1 MAGTAQA
8 DRAGRDTRGGSSK
21 CRQSQGRDRPVQRH
35 SGGGAVARAG
45 GERGQRAQRRRDRAR
60 HRSLRELSEWRS
72 GRNDE
77 RHGDGSSRSHHH
89 ARGPPQ
95 AAHGLWQP
103 LQHHQR
109 RRPDLVRPKF
119 RRPVSPRGRL
129 RRSHPQGREAGGP
142 TGTGADQVRAGDQP
156 QDRQGARPRRTA
168 NAARPCRRGDRMI
181 RRREFI
187 TLLGGAVAWPVA
199 ARAQQAGMPMIGFL
213 RNALPGGSGH
223 LLSALR
229 EGLNEGGYIEG
240 RNVLIDYRWSEDRDQ
255 LPALAADLVGRHCTV
270 IIAGGNAKA
279 VTATTPIVF
288 ATGDDPIHVGLVA
301 SLNQPGGNITGV
313 YFYSGAELQA
323 KQLGLLRELVPSA
336 VLIGVL
342 TNPRSPQSESQAR
355 NAQEAARALGVSTL
369 TLHTSSQ
376 DDFDLAFATLAQQG
390 AGALLI
396 AGDALFTGYVDRLV
410 ALTIRQRIPAIHG
423 LREFAAAGLLMT
435 YGANIASAYRQ
446 VGVYTSKILKGAKP
460 AELPVIQP
468 TIFEFVINL
477 KTAKTLGIEVPP
489 TLLARA
495 DQVIE

>member
-1 MAGTAQA
+1 
-8 DRAGRDTRGGSSK
+8 
-21 CRQSQGRDRPVQRH
+21 
-35 SGGGAVARAG
+35 
-45 GERGQRAQRRRDRAR
+45 
-60 HRSLRELSEWRS
+60 
-72 GRNDE
+72 
-77 RHGDGSSRSHHH
+77 
-89 ARGPPQ
+89 
-95 AAHGLWQP
+95 
-103 LQHHQR
+103 
-109 RRPDLVRPKF
+109 
-119 RRPVSPRGRL
+119 
-129 RRSHPQGREAGGP
+129 
-142 TGTGADQVRAGDQP
+142 
-156 QDRQGARPRRTA
+156 
-168 NAARPCRRGDRMI
+168 MI
-181 RRREFI
+181 GRREFI
-187 TLLGGAVAWPVA
+187 TLLGGAAAWARA
-199 ARAQQAGMPMIGFL
+199 ARAQQAGMPVIGFL
-213 RNALPGGSGH
+213 RSSLPGGSGH

-229 EGLNEGGYIEG
+229 EGLNEGGYLEG
-240 RNVLIDYRWSEDRDQ
+240 RNVLIEYRWSEDRDQ
-255 LPALAADLVGRHCTV
+255 LPTLAADLVGRHCTV
-270 IIAGGNAKA
+270 IIAGGNAAAAAAKA

-423 LREFAAAGLLMT
+423 LREFAVAGLLMT
-435 YGANIASAYRQ
+435 YGANIVSAYRQ
-446 VGVYTSKILKGAKP
+446 VGVFTSKILRGAKP

-468 TIFEFVINL
+468 TMFEFVINL
-477 KTAKTLGIEVPP
+477 KTAKALGLDVPP
-489 TLLARA
+489 TLIARA
-495 DQVIE
+495 DEVIE